1 MPGSVLIVPS
11 LLSAD
16 FSQLATELRR
26 VERAGCTWIHLDIM
40 DNHFVPNLTFG
51 PPVVATLR
59 KVTSKLFFDTHLMV
73 TDPGSLIE
81 PFAQAG
87 AQLLTVHAEAARRQ
101 LPDLLKSIRAHGM
114 KAGVSIKPATPVSA
128 IEEILPQ
135 TDLVLVMTVEPG
147 FGGQTLMPACLNK
160 IRTLKKLRS
169 AKRGRFLIEVDGG
182 INLSTIELA
191 VAAGAELLVAGS
203 AIFSGGSVRRNV
215 AALRQAA
222 GV

>member
-51 PPVVATLR
+51 PPVVASLR
-59 KVTSKLFFDTHLMV
+59 KVTNKLFFDTHLMV

-87 AQLLTVHAEAARRQ
+87 AQLLTVHAEAARKQ

-169 AKRGRFLIEVDGG
+169 VKRGRFLIEVDGG
-182 INLSTIELA
+182 INVSTIELA

-203 AIFSGGSVRRNV
+203 AVFSGGSVSRNV